1 MSNTTNQMTAA
12 PIKTDDRVM
21 TREQADQFAKWLAVE
36 GKTKLGFSL
45 AAGSAMSRQDGDN
58 WVVENAFGEVFKS
71 WKFAK
76 YIMSQG

>member
-1 MSNTTNQMTAA
+1 MNSTITKA
-12 PIKTDDRVM
+12 DDRIM

-36 GKTKLGFSL
+36 GKAKLGFSL
-45 AAGSAMSRQDGDN
+45 AAGSAKSRPESADSEN
-58 WVVENAFGEVFKS
+58 YVVENAFGEVFKS

>member
-1 MSNTTNQMTAA
+1 MKTTT
-12 PIKTDDRVM
+12 KTDDRIM

-36 GKTKLGFSL
+36 GKAKLGFSL
-45 AAGSAMSRQDGDN
+45 AGGSATSRPDGEH

-71 WKFAK
+71 WSFAK